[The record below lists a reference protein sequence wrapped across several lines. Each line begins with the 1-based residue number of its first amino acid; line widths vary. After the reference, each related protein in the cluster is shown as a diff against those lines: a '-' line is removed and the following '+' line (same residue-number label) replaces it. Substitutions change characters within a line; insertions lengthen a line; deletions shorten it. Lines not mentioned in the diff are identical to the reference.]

1 MAEVYWIDGFQAAMP
16 QDGDFNAHLSAW
28 MEEKHLRPAWIKQVH
43 LLHEQPAAAD
53 AWQKQELPGDL
64 EKGFI
69 FSLAEMDEHFFI
81 QQMIRRMRLDEVD
94 SQLVLT
100 LRAETLSAALFM
112 SHRQVGRS
120 NLRPQWIV
128 GEQMT
133 VLRPELLNNYLM
145 ALPKVIEMEI
155 FLSGLQPEYLAE
167 LAAVQEEP
175 IPLMPFSGENL
186 GGIFL
191 ALSRQEE
198 LKNKFGLIITR
209 TADQPALV
217 TSVESV

>member
-1 MAEVYWIDGFQAAMP
+1 MAEVYWMDGFEAPMP
-16 QDGDFNAHLSAW
+16 VDGNFGDLLSPW
-28 MEEKHLRPAWIKQVH
+28 MEKQHLRPAWIKQVH
-43 LLHEQPAAAD
+43 LLHDQPVAGE
-53 AWQKQELPGDL
+53 AWQNQELPGEL
-64 EKGFI
+64 EKGFVY
-69 FSLAEMDEHFFI
+69 SLAEMEEHFFM
-81 QQMIRRMRLDEVD
+81 QQVIRRMRLDEVD

-100 LRAETLSAALFM
+100 LRAETLTAALFM

-128 GEQMT
+128 GEQMA
-133 VLRPELLNNYLM
+133 VLRSEALRDYLI

-155 FLSGLQPEYLAE
+155 FLSGTQPETLTE
-167 LAAVQEEP
+167 LAAVQKEP
-175 IPLMPFSGENL
+175 IPLMPFSGSNL

-191 ALSRQEE
+191 ALSRQEA

-209 TADQPALV
+209 TADQPALI